1 MVAPPDVLEAP
12 ELAEI
17 ESLEIAESEPPKA
30 RVRKPNVAK
39 IYAGRFVAGRRVVV
53 VRQPS
58 GSAPLRCL
66 DFNTPTFAWGY
77 HGGAPEELA
86 IAILHDH
93 IGSSSMIVENRVL
106 QLYRSFV
113 DEIVANFEYGGAW
126 SITEGTVAKWI
137 AAQERRVPSSTAAL
151 P

>member
-1 MVAPPDVLEAP
+1 MVAPPEFLEP
-12 ELAEI
+12 
-17 ESLEIAESEPPKA
+17 LEPLEHEPPKA
-30 RVRKPNVAK
+30 RVRKPNLAK

-53 VRQPS
+53 VRS
-58 GSAPLRCL
+58 ATAGAAPLRCL

-86 IAILHDH
+86 IAILQDH
-93 IGSSSMIVENRVL
+93 LSSSSMTVEQRVL
-106 QLYRSFV
+106 SLYRPFV
-113 DEIVANFEYGGAW
+113 DQIVANFEYGGAW

-137 AAQERRVPSSTAAL
+137 AAREQRTPAVAATT

>member
-1 MVAPPDVLEAP
+1 MVVSPELLEAP
-12 ELAEI
+12 EPNET
-17 ESLEIAESEPPKA
+17 EPLKA

-39 IYAGRFVAGRRVVV
+39 VYAGRFVAGRRVVV
-53 VRQPS
+53 VRSPN
-58 GSAPLRCL
+58 GATPLRCL

-93 IGSSSMIVENRVL
+93 IGSSSMMVEHRVL
-106 QLYRSFV
+106 QLYRSFA

-126 SITEGTVAKWI
+126 SMTEGTVAKWI
-137 AAQERRVPSSTAAL
+137 ATQERRAPVPITMM